1 MMTLEKIGQI
11 SQWHCP
17 PLIFTGLVY
26 HFQDLFLKVKCKS
39 QIKVFI
45 LIMDSAKILDSNNK
59 IYSMKIKGQELLL
72 ISKLT

>member
-45 LIMDSAKILDSNNK
+45 LIMDSAKI
-59 IYSMKIKGQELLL
+59 
-72 ISKLT
+72 

>member
-1 MMTLEKIGQI
+1 MISERIGLI
-11 SQWHCP
+11 SLWLYP

-26 HFQDLFLKVKCKS
+26 HFQDLFLKVRCKYL
-39 QIKVFI
+39 IKLFI

-59 IYSMKIKGQELLL
+59 IYFMKIKGQELLL

>member
-45 LIMDSAKILDSNNK
+45 LNEWLADWILFVDYGFS
-59 IYSMKIKGQELLL
+59 
-72 ISKLT
+72 